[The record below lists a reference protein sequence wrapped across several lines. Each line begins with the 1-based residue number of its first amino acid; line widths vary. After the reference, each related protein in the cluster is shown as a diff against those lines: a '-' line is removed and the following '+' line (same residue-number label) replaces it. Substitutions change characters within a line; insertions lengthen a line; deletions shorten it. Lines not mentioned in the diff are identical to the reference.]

1 MRLFWFAIF
10 VLVLW
15 VLIALAVVG
24 FLDVTGL
31 R

>member
-1 MRLFWFAIF
+1 MRLFWLA
-10 VLVLW
+10 VLMLVPW